1 MNIIVDSVPK
11 IVQKTDR
18 IETVRKGPEY
28 ILTWGRNIIDPQE
41 TFGIL
46 PIGAS
51 LNNTRINFENNT
63 EDDESPEYTWNNLS
77 PFVKEQFNLYLGVD
91 INKIYT
97 YKELVESDLVSK
109 LNEYST
115 SVLKMENQ
123 LLSTT
128 YSKKP
133 TSVIIKYDTVPE
145 QKLTQ
150 IKSSVDLEEPLLPGI
165 YSGDVKD
172 DYEMKT
178 FATAAAVGLAA
189 VGPQET
195 ILYDKKTSWIP
206 KLHQTTNFAI
216 SQKNVKL
223 YALNFLNDVVN
234 ITINPRECG
243 DLIGNMY
250 LACSLPPNINLIDR
264 VGLSLIKK
272 AELYLDSQLIDTYD
286 DIWAILYDQLFLTAD
301 QQIGMD
307 NIVNG
312 TDLMI
317 PLLFFFKDKSKFLPT
332 CTLINQN
339 IYIRLYFQPQSWFTD
354 YPFKFDLTNVSLYY
368 DQIFLTNEER
378 MKMKLSSH
386 KIIIPKILAE
396 TPVKLQN
403 NPTMEVLMT
412 ANFNVSMIVWFIQ
425 RVSQNYKTRY
435 TFGYTSPLVKS
446 YTTYTDWRG
455 NTQYYTSA
463 LSSASIFINNQ
474 NIISNFT
481 GDVYYNFK
489 QPIDHGLSAPTKQV
503 YLYCFKENPTKDESS
518 GDVDFRAISSKTTK
532 LQLKFLD
539 TVTSQIQGYNLCLY
553 YYGYT
558 TAVFEN
564 GSGRVLDL

>member
-1 MNIIVDSVPK
+1 MNVIVDSVPRF
-11 IVQKTDR
+11 VQKTDLM
-18 IETVRKGPEY
+18 ETVRKGQEY
-28 ILTWGRNIIDPQE
+28 ILTWNRNVIDPQE
-41 TFGIL
+41 QFERL
-46 PIGAS
+46 PEGAS
-51 LNNTRINFENNT
+51 LTNIRMNFENNT
-63 EDDESPEYTWNNLS
+63 EDDESPEVTWDNLS
-77 PFVKEQFNLYLGVD
+77 HLVKEQFNIYLGVD
-91 INKIYT
+91 VDRLYT
-97 YKELVESDLVSK
+97 YKELVESDLVDK

-115 SVLKMENQ
+115 KVLRMDNQ

-145 QKLTQ
+145 QKLVQ
-150 IKSSVDLEEPLLPGI
+150 IKSSIDFEEPCLPGI
-165 YSGDVKD
+165 YSNVND
-172 DYEMKT
+172 DFEMKT

-195 ILYDKKTSWIP
+195 ILYEKTSWIP

-223 YALNFLNDVVN
+223 YALNFLNDVLN

-250 LACSLPPNINLIDR
+250 LSCSLPPNINLIDR

-272 AELYLDSQLIDTYD
+272 AELYLDSQLIDSYD

-301 QQIGMD
+301 QQLGMD
-307 NIVNG
+307 QLVNG
-312 TDLMI
+312 SDLMI

-332 CTLINQN
+332 CTLLNQT
-339 IYIRLYFQPQSWFTD
+339 IYIRLYLQPQSWFTD

-368 DQIFLTNEER
+368 DQIYLTIEER
-378 MKMKLSSH
+378 MKMKLTSH
-386 KIIIPKILAE
+386 KIIVPKILAE
-396 TPVKLQN
+396 TPVQLQN

-412 ANFNVSMIVWFIQ
+412 ANFNISMIVWFIQ

-455 NTQYYTSA
+455 NIQQYTSA
-463 LSSASIFINNQ
+463 LSSASVFINNQ

-503 YLYCFKENPTKDESS
+503 YLYCFKQEPMKDESS
-518 GDVDFRAISSKTTK
+518 GDIDFRAISSKTTK

>member
-11 IVQKTDR
+11 VVQRNDI
-18 IETVRKGPEY
+18 IETIRKGPEY
-28 ILTWGRNIIDPQE
+28 LIISGRSIIDPQE
-41 TFGIL
+41 IFDRL
-46 PIGAS
+46 PEGAS
-51 LNNTRINFENNT
+51 LNNLRINFENSSK
-63 EDDESPEYTWNNLS
+63 DDESPEYTWNNL
-77 PFVKEQFNLYLGVD
+77 PQLVKEQFNIYLDVD
-91 INKIYT
+91 IDTVYT
-97 YKELVESDLVSK
+97 YKDIVDLNLFDK

-128 YSKKP
+128 YYKKP
-133 TSVIIKYDTVPE
+133 ATDIIKYDSVPE
-145 QKLTQ
+145 KKLVQ
-150 IKSSVDLEEPLLPGI
+150 IKSSIDFEEACLPGI
-165 YSGDVKD
+165 YSNVND
-172 DYEMKT
+172 DFEMKT

-195 ILYDKKTSWIP
+195 ILYDSKTSWIP

-216 SQKNVKL
+216 TQKNVKI
-223 YALNFLNDVVN
+223 YAPNFLNDVLN

-250 LACSLPPNINLIDR
+250 LSCSLPPNINLIDR

-301 QQIGMD
+301 QQLGMD

-368 DQIFLTNEER
+368 DQIFLTTEER
-378 MKMKLSSH
+378 MKMKLTSH
-386 KIIIPKILAE
+386 KIVIPKILAE

-403 NPTMEVLMT
+403 NPNMEVLMT

-481 GDVYYNFK
+481 GDIYYNFK
-489 QPIDHGLSAPTKQV
+489 QPIDHGLSAPTKQI
-503 YLYCFKENPTKDESS
+503 YLYCFKEEPMKYESS
-518 GDVDFRAISSKTTK
+518 GDIDFRSMYSKTTK